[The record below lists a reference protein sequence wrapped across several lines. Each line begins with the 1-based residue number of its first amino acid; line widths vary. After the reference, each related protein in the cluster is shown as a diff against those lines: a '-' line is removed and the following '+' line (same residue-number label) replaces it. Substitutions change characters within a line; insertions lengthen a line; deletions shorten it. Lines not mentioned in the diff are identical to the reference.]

1 MDLRA
6 AFQRRLAKQLGHP
19 TGLGG
24 RIVAARI
31 NRRNVKAVDA
41 AVAAL
46 EIQEGQVVADVGFG
60 GGIGLTRLL
69 QSPAAVVHGVEIS
82 EDMLRA
88 AGKTYKNA
96 VDSGRLV
103 LHPGPMSAIPLPGES
118 LDGIVTTNTIYFVDD
133 LAPAFTELRRVLKPG
148 GRLVIGIGDPDHM
161 SRLPF
166 TPYGFRLRPVNDVV
180 QQLAAA
186 GLTLADH
193 RRLGPAEGPQHL
205 RIFHLLIATP
215 PAAAPA

>member
-6 AFQRRLAKQLGHP
+6 AFQRRLARQLGHP
-19 TGLGG
+19 SGLGG
-24 RIVAARI
+24 KVVARRI
-31 NRRNVKAVDA
+31 NKRNVKAVDA

-46 EIQEGQVVADVGFG
+46 EIREGQVVADVGFG

-69 QSPAAVVHGVEIS
+69 QSPAAVVHGIEIS
-82 EDMLRA
+82 DDMLRA
-88 AGKTYKNA
+88 AGKTYRNA

-103 LHPGPMSAIPLPGES
+103 LHAGGMDAIPLPDAS
-118 LDGIVTTNTIYFVDD
+118 LDGIVTTNTIYFIDD
-133 LAPAFTELRRVLKPG
+133 LTPAFAELRRVLRPG

-161 SRLPF
+161 RTLPF
-166 TPYGFRLRPVNDVV
+166 TPYGFRLRPVGDVV
-180 QQLAAA
+180 QRLAAA

-205 RIFHLLIATP
+205 RVFHLLIA
-215 PAAAPA
+215 A